1 MEFKAQR
8 KLFFTLDPT
17 FEIDPKRLQSGIHND
32 ASWKWSLKYKWYDFW
47 I

>member
-17 FEIDPKRLQSGIHND
+17 FEIDPNNLIDIIYPEQQ
-32 ASWKWSLKYKWYDFW
+32 LKFFLYT
-47 I
+47 INNLVM